1 MSKASRNRQQAAR
14 ERIAAQR
21 AAARKA
27 EIRKRTLIVAGSVI
41 AVIAVVVVF
50 IVIKVG
56 SNSNAT
62 HPTGSVAGTPLPA
75 SVNRQIT
82 GVPVSTLAKVGAGT
96 WFTGSIEPITGK
108 PLTSGGKPE
117 VLYIGA
123 EYCPYCATERWAMA
137 AALGRFGTFSPLHG
151 IHSSPTDSPPSIPS
165 VTFYKSTYSSKYV
178 TFTPVEVQKVDRS
191 PLQTLTPQ
199 QQALQSTYDIPPR
212 TTTAGSIPFMDISN
226 KYMISGATYSYA
238 VLQGKTWAQVAAA
251 MQDPSTPIA
260 QGAVGSANML
270 TAAICKITGN
280 QPASVCAAAPIPA
293 LQSKL

>member
-1 MSKASRNRQQAAR
+1 MSKASRNRQQVAR

-27 EIRKRTLIVAGSVI
+27 ELRNRVLIAAGSVI

-50 IVIKVG
+50 VVIKAG
-56 SNSNAT
+56 SHPPT
-62 HPTGSVAGTPLPA
+62 PTGSATGTPLPA

-82 GVPVSTLAKVGAGT
+82 GVPVSTLATVGAGSWYSGT
-96 WFTGSIEPITGK
+96 IEPITGK

-123 EYCPYCATERWAMA
+123 EYCPFCATERWAIA

-151 IHSSPTDSPPSIPS
+151 IHSSPTDTPPSIPTL
-165 VTFYKSTYSSKYV
+165 TFYKSSYTSKYL

-191 PLQTLTPQ
+191 PLQTLTPE
-199 QQALQSTYDIPPR
+199 QQALQSTYDVPPR
-212 TTTAGSIPFMDISN
+212 TTQAGSIPFMDMGN

-238 VLQGKTWAQVAAA
+238 VLQGKTWAQIAAA
-251 MQDPSTPIA
+251 MQDPTTPIA
-260 QGAVGSANML
+260 MGAVGSANML
-270 TAAICKITGN
+270 TAAICKVTGN
-280 QPASVCAAAPIPA
+280 QPANVCAAAPIPA

>member
-14 ERIAAQR
+14 ERIAAQQ

-27 EIRKRTLIVAGSVI
+27 EVRKRAFIAAGSVI

-50 IVIKVG
+50 VVIKAG
-56 SNSNAT
+56 SHTAT
-62 HPTGSVAGTPLPA
+62 PTGSATGTPLPA
-75 SVNRQIT
+75 SVNRQVT
-82 GVPVSTLAKVGAGT
+82 GVPVSTLAKVGAGS
-96 WFTGSIEPITGK
+96 WFSGTIEPITGK

-151 IHSSPTDSPPSIPS
+151 IHSSPTDIPPSIPTL
-165 VTFYKSTYSSKYV
+165 TFYKSSYTSKYL

-191 PLQTLTPQ
+191 PLQKLTPE
-199 QQALQSTYDIPPR
+199 QQALQSTYDVPPR
-212 TTTAGSIPFMDISN
+212 TTQAGSIPFMDMGN
-226 KYMISGATYSYA
+226 KYMISGATYNYA
-238 VLQGKTWAQVAAA
+238 VLQGQTWAQIAAA
-251 MQDPSTPIA
+251 MQDPTTKIA

-293 LQSKL
+293 LQTKL

>member
-27 EIRKRTLIVAGSVI
+27 EIRKRTLIAVGSVV

-50 IVIKVG
+50 VVIKAG
-56 SNSNAT
+56 SHTAT
-62 HPTGSVAGTPLPA
+62 PTESVTGTPLPA
-75 SVNRQIT
+75 SVDRQIT
-82 GVPVSTLAKVGAGT
+82 GVPVSTLAKVGAGS
-96 WFTGSIEPITGK
+96 WYTGTIEPITGT

-123 EYCPYCATERWAMA
+123 EYCPFCATERWAMA

-151 IHSSPTDSPPSIPS
+151 IHSSATDTPSSIPT
-165 VTFYKSTYSSKYV
+165 VTFYKTSYTSKYL
-178 TFTPVEVQKVDRS
+178 TFTPVETQKVDRS
-191 PLQTLTPQ
+191 PLQKLTPE
-199 QQALQSTYDIPPR
+199 QQALLSTYDVPPR
-212 TTTAGSIPFMDISN
+212 TTQAGSIPFMDMGN

-238 VLQGKTWAQVAAA
+238 VLQGKTWAQIAAA
-251 MQDPSTPIA
+251 MQDPTTPIA
-260 QGAVGSANML
+260 KGAVGSANML

>member
-27 EIRKRTLIVAGSVI
+27 EIRKRTLMAVGSVI

-50 IVIKVG
+50 VVIKAG
-56 SNSNAT
+56 SHTAT
-62 HPTGSVAGTPLPA
+62 PTDSVTGTPLPA
-75 SVNRQIT
+75 SVDRQIT
-82 GVPVSTLAKVGAGT
+82 GVPGSTLAKVGAGSWYSGT
-96 WFTGSIEPITGK
+96 IEPITGA
-108 PLTSGGKPE
+108 PLTSGSKPE

-123 EYCPYCATERWAMA
+123 EYCPFCATERWAMA

-151 IHSSPTDSPPSIPS
+151 IHSSPTDSPPSIPTL
-165 VTFYKSTYSSKYV
+165 TFYKTSYTSKYL

-191 PLQTLTPQ
+191 PLQKLTPE

-212 TTTAGSIPFMDISN
+212 TTQPGSLPFMDMGN

-238 VLQGKTWAQVAAA
+238 VLQGKTWAQIAAA
-251 MQDPSTPIA
+251 MQDPTTPIA
-260 QGAVGSANML
+260 EGAVGSANML

-280 QPASVCAAAPIPA
+280 QPASVCTAAPIPA

>member
-14 ERIAAQR
+14 ERVAAQR

-27 EIRKRTLIVAGSVI
+27 EMRNRALIVGGSVI

-50 IVIKVG
+50 IVIKAG
-56 SNSNAT
+56 SHTAT
-62 HPTGSVAGTPLPA
+62 PTGSATGTPLPA
-75 SVNRQIT
+75 TVNRQIT
-82 GVPVSTLAKVGAGT
+82 NVPVSTLAGVGAGT
-96 WFTGSIEPITGK
+96 WYNGTIESITGK

-123 EYCPYCATERWAMA
+123 EYCPFCATERWAIA
-137 AALGRFGTFSPLHG
+137 AALGRFGTFSPLSG
-151 IHSSPTDSPPSIPS
+151 IHSSPTDTPPSIPTL
-165 VTFYKSTYSSKYV
+165 TFYKSTYTSKYL
-178 TFTPVEVQKVDRS
+178 TFTPVEVEKVDRS
-191 PLQTLTPQ
+191 PLQTLTPE

-212 TTTAGSIPFMDISN
+212 TTEAGSIPFMDMGN

-238 VLQGKTWAQVAAA
+238 VLQGKTWAQIAAA

-260 QGAVGSANML
+260 KGAVGSANML

-280 QPASVCAAAPIPA
+280 QPANVCAAAPIPA

>member
-14 ERIAAQR
+14 DRIAAQR
-21 AAARKA
+21 AEARKA
-27 EIRKRTLIVAGSVI
+27 EIRKRTLIAVGSVV

-50 IVIKVG
+50 VVIKAG
-56 SNSNAT
+56 SHTAT
-62 HPTGSVAGTPLPA
+62 PADSVTGTPLPA
-75 SVNRQIT
+75 SVDRQIT
-82 GVPVSTLAKVGAGT
+82 GVPVSTLAKVGAGSWYSGT
-96 WFTGSIEPITGK
+96 IEPITGT

-123 EYCPYCATERWAMA
+123 EYCPFCATERWAIA

-151 IHSSPTDSPPSIPS
+151 SHSSPTDSPPSIPTL
-165 VTFYKSTYSSKYV
+165 TFYKTSYTSKYL

-191 PLQTLTPQ
+191 PLQKLSPG
-199 QQALQSTYDIPPR
+199 QQALQSTYDVPPR
-212 TTTAGSIPFMDISN
+212 TTQAGSIPFMDIGN

-238 VLQGKTWAQVAAA
+238 VLQGKTWAQIAAA
-251 MQDPSTPIA
+251 MQDPTTSIA
-260 QGAVGSANML
+260 KGAAGSANML

-280 QPASVCAAAPIPA
+280 QPANVCAAAPIPA

>member
-27 EIRKRTLIVAGSVI
+27 ELRNRVLIAAGSVI

-50 IVIKVG
+50 VVIKAG
-56 SNSNAT
+56 SHT
-62 HPTGSVAGTPLPA
+62 PTPTGSATGTPLPA

-82 GVPVSTLAKVGAGT
+82 GVPVSTLAKVGAGSWYSGT
-96 WFTGSIEPITGK
+96 IEPITGK

-123 EYCPYCATERWAMA
+123 EYCPFCATERWAIA

-151 IHSSPTDSPPSIPS
+151 IHSSPTDTPPSIPTL
-165 VTFYKSTYSSKYV
+165 TFYKSTYTSKYL

-191 PLQTLTPQ
+191 PLQALTPE
-199 QQALQSTYDIPPR
+199 QQALQSTYDVPPR
-212 TTTAGSIPFMDISN
+212 TTQAGSIPFMDMGN
-226 KYMISGATYSYA
+226 KYMIGGATYSYA
-238 VLQGKTWAQVAAA
+238 VLQGKTWAQIAAA
-251 MQDPSTPIA
+251 MQDPTTPIA
-260 QGAVGSANML
+260 MGAVGSANML
-270 TAAICKITGN
+270 TAAICKVTGN
-280 QPASVCAAAPIPA
+280 QPANVCAAAPIPA